1 MVFEEI
7 AIRSLYEKSLAE
19 ASMALASLSVAEGVP
34 PRLRGLNGWVFEKTI
49 RYCLARELEAVG
61 LAPDFEEQ
69 VPITGRARVD
79 LTFGKVA
86 IELKAGGSFGAG
98 DEKYR
103 GYRNLIEGR
112 GQSYLY
118 LSLQESHIPY
128 RLATK
133 RTFGAERTF
142 YLEDTG
148 DWARFVQTVMDLQT

>member
-1 MVFEEI
+1 MVFDEI
-7 AIRSLYEKSLAE
+7 RICSLYEKSLSE
-19 ASMALASLSVAEGVP
+19 ASMMLASLSVAEGVQ
-34 PRLRGLNGWVFEKTI
+34 PRLQGLNGWVFEKTI
-49 RYCLARELEAVG
+49 RYCLARELEAEG

-103 GYRNLIEGR
+103 GYRRLIEGR
-112 GQSYLY
+112 GQTYLY
-118 LSLQESHIPY
+118 LSLQEGHMPY

-133 RTFGAERTF
+133 KIFGAECTF
-142 YLEDTG
+142 YLRDPG
-148 DWARFVQTVMDLQT
+148 DWARFVQAVMDLQT